1 MPALLVHPSLSAREE
16 GGIFQVTDWMPTILS
31 GDRWYCPSLP
41 PPCSYTTMD
50 GMKKSYLF
58 IAVAHGVVGMRT
70 FACWCQACMQ
80 AIGRGQGSLDSNLHC
95 AECVSPHLPWSERSC
110 DRQDAAGRANA
121 RKKAQSYARQLA
133 SQLERRLK
141 SAHVLV
147 AVQNRGEDDPDQ

>member
-1 MPALLVHPSLSAREE
+1 
-16 GGIFQVTDWMPTILS
+16 
-31 GDRWYCPSLP
+31 
-41 PPCSYTTMD
+41 MD

-133 SQLERRLK
+133 SQLERRLQ